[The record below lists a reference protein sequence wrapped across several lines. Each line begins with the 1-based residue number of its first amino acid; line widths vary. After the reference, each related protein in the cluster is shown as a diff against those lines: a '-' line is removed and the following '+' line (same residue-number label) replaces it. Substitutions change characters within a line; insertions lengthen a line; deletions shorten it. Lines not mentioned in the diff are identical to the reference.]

1 MARLRRWLVAGLLLW
16 VPLGVTFLVVKL
28 LVDLADQVLLL
39 LPVQYRPEN
48 ILGFNIPG
56 LGVALTVLTVMA
68 TGMIFANLFG
78 RRLVRLWEDIL
89 ARIPLVRSIYSS
101 VKQITETLFSSQG
114 KSFKKVVLVEY
125 PRRELWTL
133 AFVTGDTAQQ
143 LIDIVDRDL
152 VSIYVPTTPNPTSG
166 FFLWCPGKISSSST
180 SSVEAGLKLILSTG
194 VVGAG
199 RTETTS
205 AATKRDGPAGLS
217 SERQST
223 IAGKNSY
230 AQPRVWNSRTNR

>member
-1 MARLRRWLVAGLLLW
+1 MGRLRTWLVAGLLVW

-39 LPVQYRPEN
+39 IPPGYRPEQL
-48 ILGFNIPG
+48 LGFNIPG
-56 LGVALTVLTVMA
+56 FGVALTLITVVV

-101 VKQITETLFSSQG
+101 VKQITETLFSAQG
-114 KSFKKVVLVEY
+114 KSFRKVVLVEY

-133 AFVTGDTAQQ
+133 AFVTGDTAEA
-143 LIDIVDRDL
+143 LLEITNRSL

-166 FFLWCPGKISSSST
+166 FFLMVPREDIVELDI
-180 SSVEAGLKLILSTG
+180 SVEAGLKLILSTG
-194 VVGAG
+194 VVVPDELKQQALQ
-199 RTETTS
+199 
-205 AATKRDGPAGLS
+205 KRDMAPEA
-217 SERQST
+217 
-223 IAGKNSY
+223 
-230 AQPRVWNSRTNR
+230 

>member
-1 MARLRRWLVAGLLLW
+1 MGRLRTWLVAGLLVW

-39 LPVQYRPEN
+39 LPPQYRPEQL
-48 ILGFNIPG
+48 LGFNIPG
-56 LGVALTVLTVMA
+56 FGVALTLITVVI

-101 VKQITETLFSSQG
+101 VKQITETLFSAQG
-114 KSFKKVVLVEY
+114 KSFRKVVLVEY

-133 AFVTGDTAQQ
+133 AFVTGDTAEA
-143 LIDIVDRDL
+143 LLEITNRSL

-166 FFLWCPGKISSSST
+166 FFLMVPREDVVELDI
-180 SSVEAGLKLILSTG
+180 SVEAGLKLILSTG
-194 VVGAG
+194 VVVPDELKQQALQQREMAG
-199 RTETTS
+199 E
-205 AATKRDGPAGLS
+205 A
-217 SERQST
+217 
-223 IAGKNSY
+223 
-230 AQPRVWNSRTNR
+230 